1 MKMMK
6 CRHESGENAA
16 AGKELFASALKVLLA
31 ATVCVLSISALSFA
45 GKKKPKVPR
54 VVMGIVVDG
63 SENPI
68 VGAVVEMTNVQ
79 TGKKT
84 AMFTQEGGHY
94 QFSGLDE
101 DHDYKVQ
108 ATFKGVASEIR
119 TASSFD
125 TRNTIRLNF
134 QIPPPKE
141 E

>member
-6 CRHESGENAA
+6 CRHESGKNAT
-16 AGKELFASALKVLLA
+16 AGRELFGSALRVLLA
-31 ATVCVLSISALSFA
+31 AVVCVLSVSALSFA

-54 VVMGIVVDG
+54 VVMGVVVDG

-94 QFSGLDE
+94 QFSGLEQD
-101 DHDYKVQ
+101 DDYKVQ

-125 TRNTIRLNF
+125 TRNTIRLNL
-134 QIPPPKE
+134 QILPPKE